1 MKFQENICS
10 LLYNQKL
17 EVQVMEDSNL
27 KTTKSSYV
35 KELLALFLMFLKLGA
50 FTFGGGYA
58 MISLIKENIVEKKKW
73 IDEEEMLEIIG
84 IAESTPGPIAI
95 NMATFIGYKRAKV
108 LGSIVS
114 TLGVVLPS
122 LIIIFTIS
130 LFFEQFLQNIY
141 VKFAFSG
148 IKIGVGILILNAGID
163 MIKKVEKKIIPILML
178 IAIIVFMI
186 LMEVLEISFSSIYL
200 ILIGGIIGLFV
211 YSLKNIKARDKNDL
225 T

>member
-1 MKFQENICS
+1 
-10 LLYNQKL
+10 
-17 EVQVMEDSNL
+17 MEDSNL
-27 KTTKSSYV
+27 ETVKSSYV

-122 LIIIFTIS
+122 MIIIFTIS

-163 MIKKVEKKIIPILML
+163 MVKKVEKKIIPILML
-178 IAIIVFMI
+178 IAVIVFMI
-186 LMEVLEISFSSIYL
+186 AVELFKVSFSSIYL
-200 ILIGGIIGLFV
+200 ILIGGLVGLFV
-211 YSLKNIKARDKNDL
+211 YALKNFKARNKNDPA
-225 T
+225 

>member
-1 MKFQENICS
+1 
-10 LLYNQKL
+10 
-17 EVQVMEDSNL
+17 
-27 KTTKSSYV
+27 
-35 KELLALFLMFLKLGA
+35 
-50 FTFGGGYA
+50 
-58 MISLIKENIVEKKKW
+58 
-73 IDEEEMLEIIG
+73 MLEIIG

-148 IKIGVGILILNAGID
+148 IKIGVGIFNS
-163 MIKKVEKKIIPILML
+163 ECW
-178 IAIIVFMI
+178 
-186 LMEVLEISFSSIYL
+186 Y
-200 ILIGGIIGLFV
+200 
-211 YSLKNIKARDKNDL
+211 
-225 T
+225 

>member
-1 MKFQENICS
+1 
-10 LLYNQKL
+10 
-17 EVQVMEDSNL
+17 MEDSNL